1 MVKDDADTDFRCLT
15 TVSCFVLSVEKL
27 EQIRDKKQDMKQA
40 FDRVEVEIFK
50 PRLAIAL
57 DYILHNNNEM
67 NYSEQL
73 RKNELRVKLKNAIMQ
88 TWSAVKDGKSPPSM
102 NELID

>member
-1 MVKDDADTDFRCLT
+1 M
-15 TVSCFVLSVEKL
+15 KL
-27 EQIRDKKQDMKQA
+27 AVHM
-40 FDRVEVEIFK
+40 VEVEIYK

-67 NYSEQL
+67 HFNEQL

-88 TWSAVKDGKSPPSM
+88 TWSKIKEGKSPPSM
-102 NELID
+102 NDLIENIVKTNKEKKGGGNFFEER